1 MTVTQAQALIPQY
14 VVAAGF
20 AALLCL
26 SLLVVRFRSR
36 ATRLADV
43 VYGYLP
49 GHFRYSERYVAFIGL
64 CCAAVAGAGL
74 VLTVVWSMHSEG

>member
-1 MTVTQAQALIPQY
+1 MAN
-14 VVAAGF
+14 
-20 AALLCL
+20 
-26 SLLVVRFRSR
+26 
-36 ATRLADV
+36 V

-49 GHFRYSERYVAFIGL
+49 GNFRYSERYVAFIGL